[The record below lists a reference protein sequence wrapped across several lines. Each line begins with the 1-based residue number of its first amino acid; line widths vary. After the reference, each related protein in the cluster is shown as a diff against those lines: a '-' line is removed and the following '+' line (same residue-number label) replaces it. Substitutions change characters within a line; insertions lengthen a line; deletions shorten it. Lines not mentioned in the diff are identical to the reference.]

1 MKSNYEE
8 MLEYLVSHGCEVH
21 ISRHIE
27 TNGFGFEI
35 KPRKYYYKVSAKY
48 SLDWYD
54 VAGNTLESSLC
65 SVVKIVEKLVA
76 RTAAYNKRVELL
88 QLITQEKED
97 AHLKRVLAKQKKK

>member
-1 MKSNYEE
+1 

-48 SLDWYD
+48 SLGWYD

-65 SVVKIVEKLVA
+65 SVGRRCLSGSPP
-76 RTAAYNKRVELL
+76 
-88 QLITQEKED
+88 TQD
-97 AHLKRVLAKQKKK
+97 VSRCTV